1 MSWRVRALEVRL
13 TRHAAEKLRL
23 LSNHSLKIRRELVEQ
38 SALEPERVIEGFGGR
53 SIAEKRLDEEH
64 VLRVVF
70 VKEENQIRV
79 ITLYPARRGRY

>member
-1 MSWRVRALEVRL
+1 LEVRL
-13 TRHAAEKLRL
+13 TRHAVEKLRL
-23 LSNHSLKIRRELVEQ
+23 LSKHGLKIRRELVEQ
-38 SALEPERVIEGFGGR
+38 SVLEPERVIEGLGGR
-53 SIAEKRLDEEH
+53 SIAEKRLDEQH

>member
-1 MSWRVRALEVRL
+1 MEVRL

-38 SALEPERVIEGFGGR
+38 SVLEPERVIEGFGGR

-70 VKEENQIRV
+70 VEEETR
-79 ITLYPARRGRY
+79 